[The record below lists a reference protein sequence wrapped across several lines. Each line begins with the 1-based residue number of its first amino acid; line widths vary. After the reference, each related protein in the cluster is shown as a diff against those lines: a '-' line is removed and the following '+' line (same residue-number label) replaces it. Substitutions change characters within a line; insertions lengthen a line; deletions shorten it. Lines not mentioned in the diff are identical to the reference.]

1 MATRRSI
8 DPEKTPPLVWRLLG
22 TAYGKLGDMGNAS
35 LALAEDNL
43 ARGDKPN
50 ARAQVQRALQL
61 LPRGSPGWRRA
72 QDLQREAE
80 DKPG

>member
-1 MATRRSI
+1 MA
-8 DPEKTPPLVWRLLG
+8 K
-22 TAYGKLGDMGNAS
+22 AS

-43 ARGDKPN
+43 ARGDLPN
-50 ARAQVQRALQL
+50 ARAQVARALQL